1 MLMRYPRRPD
11 MHGSNSNATKQSSP
25 QPSEHSASRRF
36 HARVRLPTKTDVPHL
51 HKLMQQMA
59 SYHNY
64 TQVFTATETSIS
76 ANLFGSDDFPSGT
89 PPFYSA
95 TALLLDVS
103 RSPLVGCSSHNVFC
117 PVLKA
122 VDLVE
127 SVDDRESEKYLS
139 QEEEGNG
146 GGGVVVA
153 GYVLFYPSY
162 SGYFQSPSIF
172 MENLY
177 VRECYRGIGL
187 GKMLFSAVASKAAVL
202 GFCTIDWLVVGWN
215 EEAIEF
221 YRGMGGQI
229 MADVKRFRLSG
240 EALLAYVNPA
250 AKLYFAPH

>member
-1 MLMRYPRRPD
+1 MTYPGRPD
-11 MHGSNSNATKQSSP
+11 MHGSYSIATMQSFS
-25 QPSEHSASRRF
+25 QPPEHSGSRRL

-76 ANLFGSDDFPSGT
+76 ANLFGSNAASPSGP

-95 TALLLDVS
+95 TALLLEVS
-103 RSPLVGCSSHNVFC
+103 RSPLAGSSSHNVFC

-122 VDLVE
+122 VDLLE
-127 SVDDRESEKYLS
+127 FVDDEESEKYLS
-139 QEEEGNG
+139 PEEDGNG

-162 SGYFQSPSIF
+162 SGYFRSPSIF

-177 VRECYRGIGL
+177 VKECYRGIGL
-187 GKMLFSAVASKAAVL
+187 GKMLFSAVASKAAAL
-202 GFCTIDWLVVGWN
+202 GFCTVDWLVVGWN
-215 EEAIEF
+215 EEAIQF

-240 EALLAYVNPA
+240 EALLAYVNPE
-250 AKLYFAPH
+250 AK